1 MSDEYTQILHE
12 NLEKGTQ
19 IRLVVSDFR
28 DLEYI
33 HFRRYYLDMDGN
45 WIASKEGVSMPLTI
59 SGVTALCYGIA
70 EVLSATEFNN
80 ILIKVNEEKQRSS
93 ISGRSE

>member
-1 MSDEYTQILHE
+1 MSNEYVQVLHE
-12 NLEKGTQ
+12 NLDKGIQ

-28 DLEYI
+28 ELEYI
-33 HFRRYYLDMDGN
+33 HFRKYFLDMDGN
-45 WIASKEGVSMPLTI
+45 WVPSKEGVSMPLTI

-80 ILIKVNEEKQRSS
+80 ILLKVNEEKQRNSVP
-93 ISGRSE
+93 GRSE